1 MVTPQARLTSS
12 ASLASWLN
20 QRCACVTLDRGQ
32 LLHELCGDPQDGALL
47 AMIGDARPNLFSDT
61 TVFVAAR
68 DLAVMQAFVAAHE
81 RIVALP
87 GWQARALADAPSAAT
102 ISSRARSVFMGYDFH
117 LDDDGP
123 RLIEVN
129 TNAGGGLLNAALA
142 RAQLACCNA
151 VRGTGGLLGSGTDA
165 ATGFLTMF
173 REEWRRARGDAPLT
187 HVAIVDEAPAS
198 QYLLP
203 EFLLFQRLFERSGIR
218 ASICDPAELRVREG
232 KLCFGDAVVD
242 LVYNRSTDFAFEQPA
257 STALREAWVG
267 DLAVITPHPRA
278 HALYADKRHLAL
290 LSDAAFLEAI
300 GVAPADVALCT
311 QVVPHTRL
319 VAREDADTLWQ
330 TRREWFFKPASGF
343 GSKAAYRGDKLTRR
357 VFDEIIAG
365 DYVAQ
370 RIVSPSPRIR
380 QVEGARV
387 ELKSDLRAY
396 AYGGEVQLFAARL
409 YRGQTT
415 NFRTPGGGFAAVAA
429 VPDKPQANIGKLGEA
444 NVPTAL

>member
-1 MVTPQARLTSS
+1 MATPQTRHSSS

-47 AMIGDARPNLFSDT
+47 AMIEDARPNLFSDT

-68 DLAVMQAFVAAHE
+68 DLDAMRAFVAAHE

-87 GWQARALADAPSAAT
+87 GWQARALADAPGAAR
-102 ISSRARSVFMGYDFH
+102 ISSPARSVFMGYDFH
-117 LDDDGP
+117 LGDDGP
-123 RLIEVN
+123 RLIEIN

-151 VRGTGGLLGSGTDA
+151 VRSDGSALGSGANA
-165 ATGFLTMF
+165 AAGFLAMF
-173 REEWRRARGDAPLT
+173 RNEWRLARADAPLT
-187 HVAIVDEAPAS
+187 HIAIADESPS
-198 QYLLP
+198 LQYLLP
-203 EFLLFQRLFERSGIR
+203 EFLLFQRLFERARIR
-218 ASICDPAELRVREG
+218 ASICDPAELRVRDG
-232 KLCFGDAVVD
+232 KLWLGDAVVD
-242 LVYNRSTDFAFEQPA
+242 LLYNRSTDFAFDAAA
-257 STALREAWVG
+257 SEALREAWEN

-290 LSDAAFLEAI
+290 LSNADFLESI
-300 GVAPADVALCT
+300 GVAPADVALCAR
-311 QVVPHTRL
+311 VVPHTRL
-319 VAREDADTLWQ
+319 VTRDDADALWQ

-343 GSKAAYRGDKLTRR
+343 GSKATYRGDKLTRR
-357 VFDEIIAG
+357 VFDEIIGG

-370 RIVSPSPRIR
+370 RIVLPSPRVK
-380 QVEGARV
+380 QVDGSAV

-396 AYGGEVQLFAARL
+396 AYCGEVQLFAARL

-429 VPDKPQANIGKLGEA
+429 VPEA
-444 NVPTAL
+444 PHAAVDQTRDAGRSKDL